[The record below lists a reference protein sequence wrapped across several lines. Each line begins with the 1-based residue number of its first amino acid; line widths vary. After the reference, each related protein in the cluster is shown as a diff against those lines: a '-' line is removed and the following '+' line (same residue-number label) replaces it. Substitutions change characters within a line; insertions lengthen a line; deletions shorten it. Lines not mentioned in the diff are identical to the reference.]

1 MSDQPRI
8 VAFAGS
14 ARKDSLNFQLVQVAA
29 EGARAAGAYVTVL
42 DMRDFPMPLFNQDL
56 EEAGGPPANAG
67 KLRDIMLAH
76 EGLLI
81 ASPEYN
87 SSITPLLK
95 NTIDW
100 VSRAADGN
108 KALAAYEGKVAA
120 VMSASPGRLGGL
132 RGLVHLRSILSNI
145 GVLVI
150 PDQVA
155 VGEAHTAFDAD
166 GDLADEGRRASIQGL
181 GQSVT
186 KLLHWN
192 RCPEPLASQISSADC
207 KPFEKA
213 G

>member
-1 MSDQPRI
+1 MNDQPR
-8 VAFAGS
+8 VLAFAGS
-14 ARKDSLNFQLVQVAA
+14 ARAESFNKKLVKVAG
-29 EGARAAGAYVTVL
+29 EGARAAGADVTVL
-42 DMRDFPMPLFNQDL
+42 DLRDLPLPLFDEDL
-56 EEAGGPPANAG
+56 EAAEGVPENAL
-67 KLRDIMLAH
+67 KIKEIMLAH
-76 EGLLI
+76 QGLLI

-100 VSRAADGN
+100 VSRSSNGE

-120 VMSASPGRLGGL
+120 IMSASPGGLGGL

-155 VGEAHTAFDAD
+155 VGEAHSAFDQD
-166 GDLADEGRRASIQGL
+166 GVVDEGQRASIQGL

-192 RCPEPLASQISSADC
+192 RCPEPLASQISTADC

>member
-14 ARKDSLNFQLVQVAA
+14 ARKDSLNLKLVKVAA
-29 EGARAAGAYVTVL
+29 EGARAAGANVTVL

-56 EEAGGPPANAG
+56 EQAEGPPENAS
-67 KLRDIMLAH
+67 KLKEIMSAH
-76 EGLLI
+76 GGLLI

-100 VSRAADGN
+100 VSRAGERK

-150 PDQVA
+150 PDQVS
-155 VGEAHTAFDAD
+155 VGQAQTAFDED
-166 GDLADEGRRASIQGL
+166 GDLVDEGRRASIQGL
-181 GQSVT
+181 GQSVA

-192 RCPEPLASQISSADC
+192 RCPEPLASRISNADC
-207 KPFEKA
+207 RPFEKTS
-213 G
+213 

>member
-1 MSDQPRI
+1 
-8 VAFAGS
+8 
-14 ARKDSLNFQLVQVAA
+14 
-29 EGARAAGAYVTVL
+29 
-42 DMRDFPMPLFNQDL
+42 
-56 EEAGGPPANAG
+56 
-67 KLRDIMLAH
+67 MLAH

-100 VSRAADGN
+100 VSLAGDGE
-108 KALAAYEGKVAA
+108 KALAGYEGNVAA
-120 VMSASPGRLGGL
+120 VMSTSPGRLGGL

-150 PDQVA
+150 PDQAA
-155 VGEAHTAFDAD
+155 VGVAHAAFDED
-166 GDLADEGRRASIQGL
+166 GDLVDEGRRASIRGL

-192 RCPEPLASQISSADC
+192 RCPEGLAAGSAAPTAGRSKRQVRVRARTSSRFGASRR
-207 KPFEKA
+207 PA
-213 G
+213 GQA

>member
-14 ARKDSLNFQLVQVAA
+14 ARRNSFNLKLVKVAA
-29 EGARAAGAYVTVL
+29 EGAQAAGADVTVL
-42 DMRDFPMPLFNQDL
+42 DMRDFPMPLFDQDL
-56 EEAGGPPANAG
+56 EAAEGPSENAR
-67 KLRDIMLAH
+67 KLQKIILAH

-87 SSITPLLK
+87 SSITSLLK

-100 VSRAADGN
+100 VSRAGEGK

-155 VGEAHTAFDAD
+155 VGEAHTAFGED
-166 GDLADEGRRASIQGL
+166 GDLVDEGRRASIQGL

-186 KLLHWN
+186 KLLQWN
-192 RCPEPLASQISSADC
+192 RCPEPLASRISSADC
-207 KPFEKA
+207 KPFEKVS
-213 G
+213 

>member
-14 ARKDSLNFQLVQVAA
+14 ARKDSLNVRLVHVAA
-29 EGARAAGAYVTVL
+29 EGARAAGAHVTVL

-56 EEAGGPPANAG
+56 EEAEGPPANAG
-67 KLRDIMLAH
+67 KLRDIVLAH

-100 VSRAADGN
+100 VSRAGEGT
-108 KALAAYEGKVAA
+108 KTLAAYEGKVGA

-166 GDLADEGRRASIQGL
+166 GDLIDEGRRSSIQGL

-186 KLLHWN
+186 KLLRWN
-192 RCPEPLASQISSADC
+192 RCPEPLASQISNADC

>member
-1 MSDQPRI
+1 
-8 VAFAGS
+8 
-14 ARKDSLNFQLVQVAA
+14 
-29 EGARAAGAYVTVL
+29 
-42 DMRDFPMPLFNQDL
+42 
-56 EEAGGPPANAG
+56 
-67 KLRDIMLAH
+67 MLAH

-100 VSRAADGN
+100 VSRAGEGEG
-108 KALAAYEGKVAA
+108 ALAAYEGKVAA
-120 VMSASPGRLGGL
+120 VMSASPGSLGGL

-155 VGEAHTAFDAD
+155 VGGAHTAFDED
-166 GDLADEGRRASIQGL
+166 GDLVDESRRASIRGL
-181 GQSVT
+181 GESVT

-192 RCPEPLASQISSADC
+192 RCPEGWPAGSAAATPGRSKRLVNERAHRD
-207 KPFEKA
+207 PVGRYVSA